1 MPCQRINLA
10 YGEDYF
16 FDVEF
21 LVREGLYDGDPFA
34 LAATEEQ
41 VAALSW
47 AERERRV
54 LHLEGLADLLLYQAH
69 SYARTHGG
77 DRAVAATVGMFS
89 GGADS
94 TATVYVMRRHL
105 THLVHADTGK
115 CLSLT
120 RAFVRKTAAE
130 LGLPLIIPRA
140 PREQD
145 QYDALVLERGFPGPA
160 MHNKMYNRLKER
172 AWEEARRQ
180 LIDNGRR
187 QRIIQVAG
195 RRRAESANRANVP
208 EMQRVHSV
216 MWVSPMVLWTKMD
229 LNTYRKMYDVP
240 VNPVYEMLHYSGE
253 CLCGANAR
261 AGEREWL
268 FEWFGDDP
276 AVLELIDLERQ
287 LAGRDDID
295 PKRKLWGC
303 GGGGRC
309 MSGICNG

>member
-1 MPCQRINLA
+1 MPCQRINLD
-10 YGEDYF
+10 YGEDYV

-21 LVREGLYDGDPFA
+21 LVREGLYEGDPFT

-41 VAALSW
+41 VAAMSW
-47 AERERRV
+47 ADRELRV
-54 LHLEGLADLLLYQAH
+54 LYLENLADLLLYQAH
-69 SYARTHGG
+69 NFAMTHGG
-77 DRAVAATVGMFS
+77 SRVVAATVGMFS

-94 TATVYVMRRHL
+94 TAAVYVMRRHL

-120 RAFVRKTAAE
+120 RVFVRKTAAR
-130 LGLPLIIPRA
+130 LGLPLIVPRA

-160 MHNKMYNRLKER
+160 MHAKMYNRLKER
-172 AWEEARRQ
+172 AWEEARRR
-180 LIDNGRR
+180 LIDDGWR

-195 RRRAESANRANVP
+195 RRRTESANRANVP

-229 LNTYRKMYDVP
+229 LNTYRKMYDIP

-276 AVLELIDLERQ
+276 AVLELMDLEHQ

-295 PKRKLWGC
+295 PARRLWGR